1 MGKADL
7 FVSEG
12 STLFSMKCALSLL
25 VVSLVAVAVTG
36 HGDGWGYGHHG
47 HGHGHHGHGHHG
59 YHHEEWKPK
68 KRLLRRPPVCMDGM
82 DAVCDR
88 RGNAYDLTTC
98 TCTDGSTPA
107 RRSPCDNGDDPICTG
122 GCPDGTNP
130 QFADA
135 TIPVCPGSG
144 RLDTHSC
151 RCADRTPLRRPKFSY
166 KHPKGHYPSHKP
178 HHFGPY
184 YGGYGGYGHHYGGYG
199 HHYGGYGHHHYEP
212 YYGYDSG
219 Y

>member
-12 STLFSMKCALSLL
+12 STLFSMKCAPSLL

-59 YHHEEWKPK
+59 YHHDEWKPK
-68 KRLLRRPPVCMDGM
+68 KRLLRRPPVCDDGM
-82 DAVCDR
+82 DADCTR
-88 RGNAYDLTTC
+88 RGKGYDLTTC

-122 GCPDGTNP
+122 ACPDGSNP

-135 TIPVCPGSG
+135 TMPVCSGGG

-184 YGGYGGYGHHYGGYG
+184 YGGYSKYYT
-199 HHYGGYGHHHYEP
+199 P
-212 YYGYDSG
+212 YYGYGGG
-219 Y
+219 YGKYGGGYGKYW

>member
-1 MGKADL
+1 MGSKADL

-12 STLFSMKCALSLL
+12 STFFSMKCALSLL

-47 HGHGHHGHGHHG
+47 HGHHGHGHHG
-59 YHHEEWKPK
+59 YHHDEWKPK

-88 RGNAYDLTTC
+88 RGKAYDLTTC

-122 GCPDGTNP
+122 ACPDRTNP

-135 TIPVCPGSG
+135 TLPVCPGDG

-151 RCADRTPLRRPKFSY
+151 RCA
-166 KHPKGHYPSHKP
+166 G
-178 HHFGPY
+178 
-184 YGGYGGYGHHYGGYG
+184 
-199 HHYGGYGHHHYEP
+199 
-212 YYGYDSG
+212 
-219 Y
+219 